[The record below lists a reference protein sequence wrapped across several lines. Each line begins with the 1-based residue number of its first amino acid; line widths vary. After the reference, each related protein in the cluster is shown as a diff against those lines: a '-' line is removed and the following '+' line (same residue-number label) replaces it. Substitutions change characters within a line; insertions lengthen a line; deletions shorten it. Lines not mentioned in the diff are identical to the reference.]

1 MLTGRVASLAH
12 VRIKELADKEK
23 DVDKKMGLR
32 KVFRSLQGV
41 GLGERY
47 VIPQDACR
55 ECFFYEGPTGTHG
68 AIILTICL
76 VVVSTG

>member
-1 MLTGRVASLAH
+1 MAH

-47 VIPQDACR
+47 VIPQDACMK
-55 ECFFYEGPTGTHG
+55 CFFHEGATHG
-68 AIILTICL
+68 DILTICL
-76 VVVSTG
+76 VVLTG